1 MTALYDVIGRVAPH
15 FSTALV
21 TGETGT
27 GKELVA
33 RALYR
38 LSPRHGRP
46 FVTVNCSAIVETLF
60 ESELFGHVRGA
71 FTGATEHRVGLY
83 ERASGGIIFLDEV
96 GELPPTVQAKLL
108 RVLETGEIT
117 RVGTSDTRRVDVR
130 IIAATNR
137 SLDEEVRAGRFRAD
151 LFYRLN
157 VVELS
162 VPALRERQ
170 EDIGVLA
177 RHFAGEF
184 ARQFGRGRLEIA
196 PEAEARLCERTW
208 PGNVRELKNTIERA
222 AMLGQRDQIEVEDL
236 GMTSVPPPVAEPRL
250 HVVRRIA
257 DLERR
262 EIERALIETAGEQE
276 GSGAPPRDQPPRALS
291 SH

>member
-1 MTALYDVIGRVAPH
+1 
-15 FSTALV
+15 
-21 TGETGT
+21 
-27 GKELVA
+27 
-33 RALYR
+33 
-38 LSPRHGRP
+38 
-46 FVTVNCSAIVETLF
+46 VTVNCSAIVETLF

-83 ERASGGIIFLDEV
+83 ERASGGLIFLDEV
-96 GELPPTVQAKLL
+96 GELPSTVQAKLL

-130 IIAATNR
+130 VIAATNR

-157 VVELS
+157 VVELT

-177 RHFAGEF
+177 RHFAAEF
-184 ARQFGRGRLEIA
+184 ARQFSRGQLEIA
-196 PEAEARLCERTW
+196 PEAEARLCEWTW
-208 PGNVRELKNTIERA
+208 PGNVRELKNAIERA
-222 AMLGQRDQIEVEDL
+222 AMLGQRDQIEVADL
-236 GMTSVPPPVAEPRL
+236 GMASVPAPVAEPRL
-250 HVVRRIA
+250 HIVRRIA

-262 EIERALIETAGEQE
+262 EIERALIETAGNKKEAARRL
-276 GSGAPPRDQPPRALS
+276 GISRRALYRRLEKFDLKIAGQAA
-291 SH
+291 

>member
-130 IIAATNR
+130 VIAATNR